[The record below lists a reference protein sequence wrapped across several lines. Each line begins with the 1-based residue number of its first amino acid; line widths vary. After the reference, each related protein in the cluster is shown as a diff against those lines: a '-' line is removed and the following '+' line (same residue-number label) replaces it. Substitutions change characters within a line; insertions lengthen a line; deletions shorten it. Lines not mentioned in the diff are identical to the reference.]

1 VLENV
6 SIERSG
12 KSVTISH
19 DISLTG
25 RQLNELRLGHQD
37 CLTLNIKTAWNIEDL
52 DHCRCGG
59 QQEPSA

>member
-37 CLTLNIKTAWNIEDL
+37 CLTLNIKTA
-52 DHCRCGG
+52 
-59 QQEPSA
+59 